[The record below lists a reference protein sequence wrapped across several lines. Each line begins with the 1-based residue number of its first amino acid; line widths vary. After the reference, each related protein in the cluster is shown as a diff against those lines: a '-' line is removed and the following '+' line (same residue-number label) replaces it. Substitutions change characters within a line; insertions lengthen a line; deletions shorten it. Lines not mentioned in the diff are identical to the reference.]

1 VISINGQAV
10 PFTGYQDTVLLPP
23 RNQDGTPSTV
33 TVIMP
38 FIDRNI
44 VGKYVVPHALARSLA
59 RSLPPSLSH
68 TRGRLRFLFHCHL
81 LYHEDGGMMGVIVV
95 NEASAAAASSL
106 LPSLGAMV
114 VLALALVVLA
124 VLGA

>member
-1 VISINGQAV
+1 
-10 PFTGYQDTVLLPP
+10 
-23 RNQDGTPSTV
+23 
-33 TVIMP
+33 
-38 FIDRNI
+38 
-44 VGKYVVPHALARSLA
+44 
-59 RSLPPSLSH
+59 
-68 TRGRLRFLFHCHL
+68 
-81 LYHEDGGMMGVIVV
+81 MGVIVV